1 MLKKLMIL
9 SLIAASLMAFG
20 EEKNDTFDITL
31 EETVVTGIKND
42 DIQKSGQIK
51 NTTVVTYQD
60 IHDKGYNTVEE
71 VLKHTPG
78 INFVNNGFGYIAD
91 VRGQGEQGATKNV
104 KILVDG
110 TPLNILDTSHAILP
124 LNSIAVEDIEKIE
137 IVNGGGTVLYGG
149 GTTGGVINIITKKTQ
164 DEFMKSKIYY
174 QNSSFDTNKYGIGT
188 SVKFADKFLLNL
200 GYEGIDGKGYRY
212 RDKKNGKNLRGGFT
226 YNITDNQTLSF
237 KATRYDED
245 TKESDGIKKVQ
256 MDRDRRQD
264 GDTLTD
270 SNLKRTEFSLNYEIK
285 PTDNLAFSLLGY
297 NQKTV
302 RKYEQSIPAEK
313 ANLSGMR
320 PGNSR
325 PNPGGSSRPGGNMPN
340 FSAGQVN
347 HITKGGFKDTKNGI
361 DLKGKYNYGSG
372 DIIFGYEYI
381 KNKSSRN
388 AYGGLY
394 MWSQKLF
401 STSNVDID
409 MEKDTHSVFIQNKH
423 SFTDKLD
430 GILGYRYEHADYDIY
445 RTDGTNSVNNK
456 SKKNNNAYEAGL
468 NFKYS
473 DTGNVYA
480 KYEKGYRSP
489 SPAEMVDKTP
499 TTGYILNNLKSEKYD
514 TYEIGVKDILGP
526 SFISLTGFYT
536 KKDDEILRN
545 MIGHGIHWTH
555 RNLPK
560 TERKGIELFAE
571 QYLEPFRINESVSYI
586 DAKITKGTDKG
597 KKIPYVSRIKA
608 TLGANYEVVKGLNI
622 TADLNYFSDS
632 VDEKYEKIKAYSTT
646 DLGMNY
652 THKTGL
658 GVQAGIKNVF
668 DKKYYRYKNGDSY
681 IPEAERTYYV
691 GVSYNF

>member
-1 MLKKLMIL
+1 MIFTEQTGQIL
-9 SLIAASLMAFG
+9 S
-20 EEKNDTFDITL
+20 T
-31 EETVVTGIKND
+31 
-42 DIQKSGQIK
+42 
-51 NTTVVTYQD
+51 
-60 IHDKGYNTVEE
+60 
-71 VLKHTPG
+71 
-78 INFVNNGFGYIAD
+78 IN
-91 VRGQGEQGATKNV
+91 
-104 KILVDG
+104 
-110 TPLNILDTSHAILP
+110 P
-124 LNSIAVEDIEKIE
+124 
-137 IVNGGGTVLYGG
+137 
-149 GTTGGVINIITKKTQ
+149 
-164 DEFMKSKIYY
+164 
-174 QNSSFDTNKYGIGT
+174 
-188 SVKFADKFLLNL
+188 
-200 GYEGIDGKGYRY
+200 
-212 RDKKNGKNLRGGFT
+212 
-226 YNITDNQTLSF
+226 
-237 KATRYDED
+237 
-245 TKESDGIKKVQ
+245 
-256 MDRDRRQD
+256 
-264 GDTLTD
+264 
-270 SNLKRTEFSLNYEIK
+270 
-285 PTDNLAFSLLGY
+285 
-297 NQKTV
+297 
-302 RKYEQSIPAEK
+302 
-313 ANLSGMR
+313 
-320 PGNSR
+320 
-325 PNPGGSSRPGGNMPN
+325 
-340 FSAGQVN
+340 
-347 HITKGGFKDTKNGI
+347 
-361 DLKGKYNYGSG
+361 
-372 DIIFGYEYI
+372 
-381 KNKSSRN
+381 
-388 AYGGLY
+388 
-394 MWSQKLF
+394 
-401 STSNVDID
+401 
-409 MEKDTHSVFIQNKH
+409 
-423 SFTDKLD
+423 
-430 GILGYRYEHADYDIY
+430 
-445 RTDGTNSVNNK
+445 
-456 SKKNNNAYEAGL
+456 NAYEAGL

-480 KYEKGYRSP
+480 KYERGYRSP

-526 SFISLTGFYT
+526 SFVSITGFYT